1 MADAHGSDAMKRQRV
16 LVVGL
21 GTMGTSHARAYKAI
35 DGFELVGLCTRN
47 AAARRDLDKE
57 FAGLPRFET
66 LTEALA
72 ALKPDA
78 VAICTYTEHHAP
90 MALEALS
97 AGAHVFCEKPLADT
111 LDAAERVVAAARAA
125 HKALLVGYIL
135 RVHPSWTR
143 FVEIGRTLGK
153 PLVMRMNLNQQSSG
167 SFWNVHKN
175 LMRSTSPIVDCGV
188 HYVDVMC
195 QATRARPVMVHAVG
209 ARLTDEIAPAMVN
222 YGHLHIAFDDGSV
235 GWYESGWGPM
245 MSETAFFVK
254 DMIGPKGC
262 VSIVAKEL
270 AGEAV
275 RSSDHDAHTRTNALR
290 IHHALLNAEGGFA
303 RPDEIESTE
312 DEPGHQDL
320 CEREQRLFLKAI
332 RGEID
337 LKDHFE
343 DAINSLRI
351 VLAADESVRTGKVV
365 EALTVIARSE
375 ATKQSRATAAA
386 LRSLDCFL
394 ASLLA
399 MTGQRDLAVCRT

>member
-1 MADAHGSDAMKRQRV
+1 MAEAHGADGTKRQRV

-21 GTMGTSHARAYKAI
+21 GTMGMSHARAYRAI
-35 DGFELVGLCTRN
+35 DGFELVGLCTRK
-47 AAARRDLDKE
+47 AAGRRDLDQE
-57 FAGLPRFET
+57 FAGLPRFEG

-78 VAICTYTEHHAP
+78 VAISTYTEHHAP
-90 MALEALS
+90 MALEALA

-111 LDAAERVVAAARAA
+111 LEAAERVVAAARAA
-125 HKALLVGYIL
+125 HKALLIGYIL

-153 PLVMRMNLNQQSSG
+153 PMVMRMNLNQQSSG

-195 QATRARPVMVHAVG
+195 QATRAKPVLVHAVG
-209 ARLTDEIAPAMVN
+209 ARLTDEIAPAMYN
-222 YGHLHIAFDDGSV
+222 YGHLHIVFDDGSV

-262 VSIVAKEL
+262 VSIVAKEQ
-270 AGEAV
+270 AGAGV
-275 RSSDHDAHTRTNALR
+275 KSADHGAHARTNALR
-290 IHHALLNAEGGFA
+290 IHHAALNADGAFA
-303 RPDEIESTE
+303 QPDQIESTE
-312 DEPGHQDL
+312 GEPGHQEL

-332 RGEID
+332 RGEVD
-337 LKDHFE
+337 LEDHLG

-365 EALTVIARSE
+365 QL
-375 ATKQSRATAAA
+375 
-386 LRSLDCFL
+386 
-394 ASLLA
+394 
-399 MTGQRDLAVCRT
+399 

>member
-1 MADAHGSDAMKRQRV
+1 LSDVHRRSGAKRQRV

-21 GTMGTSHARAYKAI
+21 GTMGMSHARAYQAI

-47 AAARRDLDKE
+47 AAARADLDKA
-57 FAGLPRFET
+57 FPGVPRFDGLAQT
-66 LTEALA
+66 LQ

-78 VAICTYTEHHAP
+78 VAVCAYTEHHAP
-90 MALEALS
+90 MALEALQ

-111 LDAAERVVAAARAA
+111 LEAAESVVAAARAA
-125 HKALLVGYIL
+125 NKALLIGYIL

-167 SFWNVHKN
+167 SFWAVHKN

-195 QATRARPVMVHAVG
+195 QVTRAKPIAVHAVG
-209 ARLTDEIAPAMVN
+209 ARLTGEIAPTMVN
-222 YGHLHIAFDDGSV
+222 YGHLHLIFDDGSV
-235 GWYESGWGPM
+235 GWYEAGWGPM

-262 VSIVAKEL
+262 VSIVAKESDGDVKS
-270 AGEAV
+270 A
-275 RSSDHDAHTRTNALR
+275 DHDTHTKTNALR
-290 IHHALLNAEGGFA
+290 IHHAAMNADGAFA
-303 RPDEIESTE
+303 RPDEIQSTE

-337 LKDHFE
+337 LKDHLE

-351 VLAADESVRTGKVV
+351 VFAADESMRTGEVV
-365 EALTVIARSE
+365 KL
-375 ATKQSRATAAA
+375 
-386 LRSLDCFL
+386 
-394 ASLLA
+394 
-399 MTGQRDLAVCRT
+399 

>member
-1 MADAHGSDAMKRQRV
+1 MRKARSQDKAKRQRV

-21 GTMGTSHARAYKAI
+21 GTMGTSHARAYRAI
-35 DGFELVGLCTRN
+35 EGFELVGLCTRN
-47 AAARRDLDKE
+47 AAARRDLDDNE
-57 FAGLPRFET
+57 FGGLPRFET

-90 MALEALS
+90 MALEALR
-97 AGAHVFCEKPLADT
+97 AGAHVFCEKPLANT
-111 LDAAERVVAAARAA
+111 LHAAENVIAAARGAN
-125 HKALLVGYIL
+125 KALLVGYIL

-167 SFWNVHKN
+167 SFWKVHKN

-188 HYVDVMC
+188 HYVDIMC
-195 QATRARPVMVHAVG
+195 QVTRARPVMVHAVG
-209 ARLTDEIAPAMVN
+209 ARLTDEIARTMVN

-262 VSIVAKEL
+262 VSIVAKEQ
-270 AGEAV
+270 AD
-275 RSSDHDAHTRTNALR
+275 SSVKSADHDSHTRTNALR
-290 IHHALLNAEGGFA
+290 IHHAALNAEGGFA
-303 RPDEIESTE
+303 RPDEIESTS
-312 DEPGHQDL
+312 DEPGHQEL

-332 RGEID
+332 RGEVD
-337 LKDHFE
+337 LKDHHD
-343 DAINSLRI
+343 DAINSLR
-351 VLAADESVRTGKVV
+351 VVFAADESMRTRQVV
-365 EALTVIARSE
+365 KL
-375 ATKQSRATAAA
+375 
-386 LRSLDCFL
+386 
-394 ASLLA
+394 
-399 MTGQRDLAVCRT
+399 

>member
-1 MADAHGSDAMKRQRV
+1 MIEAHDLHSAKRQRV

-21 GTMGTSHARAYKAI
+21 GTMGMSHARAYQAI

-47 AAARRDLDKE
+47 AMGRADLGETFPD
-57 FAGLPRFET
+57 LPCYEG

-78 VAICTYTEHHAP
+78 VAISAYTEHHAP
-90 MALEALS
+90 MALEALA
-97 AGAHVFCEKPLADT
+97 AGAHVFCEKPLAES
-111 LDAAERVVAAARAA
+111 LEAAERVVAAARKAN
-125 HKALLVGYIL
+125 KALLVGYIL
-135 RVHPSWTR
+135 RVHPSWMR

-167 SFWNVHKN
+167 SFWQVHKN

-195 QATRARPVMVHAVG
+195 QVTRAKPVAVHAVG
-209 ARLTDEIAPAMVN
+209 ARLTDEIAPTMVN
-222 YGHLHIAFDDGSV
+222 YGHLHLTFDDGSV
-235 GWYESGWGPM
+235 GWYEAGWGPM

-262 VSIVAKEL
+262 VSIVAKDEPD
-270 AGEAV
+270 AAV
-275 RSSDHDAHTRTNALR
+275 KSSDHDSHTRTNALR
-290 IHHALLNAEGGFA
+290 IHYAALNADGSF
-303 RPDEIESTE
+303 RHPDEIESTR

-332 RGEID
+332 RGEVD
-337 LKDHFE
+337 LGEHLE

-351 VLAADESVRTGKVV
+351 VFAADESIRTGQVV
-365 EALTVIARSE
+365 KL
-375 ATKQSRATAAA
+375 
-386 LRSLDCFL
+386 
-394 ASLLA
+394 
-399 MTGQRDLAVCRT
+399 